1 MSDEIPKLQ
10 KILNEPEPLWVKEKQ
25 PSILATDGKHH
36 LLPGSELSMWAHG
49 VIQVTLDT
57 LPNAIHDYAV
67 VTESWNH
74 PDFDPLYTAALSSQL
89 LEHPEK
95 PMWGVSGDQIKDTV
109 VIQEQRIRIH
119 QFIRNYF
126 NSQKHID
133 RGRIIVN
140 ADQAHYLVSA
150 LIFRSQSD
158 CFGLALA
165 DWERKTLAPAPDEM
179 ADPNSRYRRLVM
191 NTLSDIQ
198 AHLTENKTIL
208 RWSHVW
214 RLCRVD
220 PGQIALA
227 ATELGD
233 GLHPDLWNVKHKVAD
248 DDYIRHNIHDA
259 DKATGYL

>member
-1 MSDEIPKLQ
+1 
-10 KILNEPEPLWVKEKQ
+10 
-25 PSILATDGKHH
+25 
-36 LLPGSELSMWAHG
+36 MWAHG
-49 VIQVTLDT
+49 VIQVTLDS
-57 LPNAIHDYAV
+57 LEKARHDYADIV
-67 VTESWNH
+67 ELWNDD
-74 PDFDPLYTAALSSQL
+74 DFIPIYDAVMQSHLM
-89 LEHPEK
+89 EHPEK
-95 PMWGVSGDQIKDTV
+95 PSWVITGNVTTDRVAITV
-109 VIQEQRIRIH
+109 QRIRIH